1 MRNLRTLVVA
11 LLACAGA
18 WAQDA
23 GTNSYTLKNLVTNQT
38 DPHLVNPWGL
48 SRPASASAKEN
59 EWWISDQFTG
69 LSTLYDA
76 NGSVVSLVITIP
88 SANGT
93 ATGSPTGTVF
103 NNNNFLFATL
113 DGTISNWNA
122 NTKPA
127 APGTACAKC
136 HVTSAS
142 IMVNNSAAQA
152 MYTGLTVA
160 KNATSGAETYYAANN
175 NGGVEAYDTSF
186 KPVTLSGSFVDPNIP
201 AAYKPFGIQ
210 AIGSR
215 IYVTF
220 YNGSSGGYVDAF
232 DTNGNLQLSLAQGTF
247 SEPWGIAQAPAGF
260 GEFSEALLVGNTGS
274 GLITAFNPTTGHLV
288 GMLKNASGQKIMIPG
303 LWGIEF
309 GNGNAESGPTTT
321 LYFNGGGDY
330 STGVFGAIAAN

>member
-103 NNNNFLFATL
+103 NNNNFLFAT
-113 DGTISNWNA
+113 
-122 NTKPA
+122 
-127 APGTACAKC
+127 
-136 HVTSAS
+136 
-142 IMVNNSAAQA
+142 
-152 MYTGLTVA
+152 
-160 KNATSGAETYYAANN
+160 
-175 NGGVEAYDTSF
+175 
-186 KPVTLSGSFVDPNIP
+186 
-201 AAYKPFGIQ
+201 
-210 AIGSR
+210 
-215 IYVTF
+215 
-220 YNGSSGGYVDAF
+220 
-232 DTNGNLQLSLAQGTF
+232 
-247 SEPWGIAQAPAGF
+247 
-260 GEFSEALLVGNTGS
+260 
-274 GLITAFNPTTGHLV
+274 
-288 GMLKNASGQKIMIPG
+288 
-303 LWGIEF
+303 
-309 GNGNAESGPTTT
+309 
-321 LYFNGGGDY
+321 
-330 STGVFGAIAAN
+330 